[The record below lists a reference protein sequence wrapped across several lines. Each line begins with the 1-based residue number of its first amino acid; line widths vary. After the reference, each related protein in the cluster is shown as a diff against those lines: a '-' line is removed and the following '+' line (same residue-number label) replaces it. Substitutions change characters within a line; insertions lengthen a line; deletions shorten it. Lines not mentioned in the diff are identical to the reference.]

1 MRVDHSCGQGSAE
14 DYYYYYMAL
23 MSLYKICEGKVE
35 H

>member
-1 MRVDHSCGQGSAE
+1 MRVDYSCGQGSAE
-14 DYYYYYMAL
+14 DYYYMAL

>member
-1 MRVDHSCGQGSAE
+1 MRVDYSCGQGSAE
-14 DYYYYYMAL
+14 DYYYYMAL